1 MNFIRLTEEDSLYHD
16 LEHKSSIELLECM
29 NVEDQKPAQA
39 VKLVLPL
46 VATFIDQTLPKL
58 LEGGRIFYIG
68 AGTSGRLGILDASEC
83 PPTFGVAPDL
93 FNGII
98 AGGDGAIRKA
108 VEFAEDSTQQAW
120 LDLKSFFVSELD
132 TVIGIT
138 ASGTTPYVVNG
149 LKSCREHR
157 ITTAG
162 ITSNPGSPVS
172 KESDFPFELL
182 LGPEFITGSTRLKSG
197 TAQKMLLNMISTCL
211 MIQFGRVIDNKMV
224 DMQLANTKLIERA
237 VRMILQF
244 KSIREEKARELLKE
258 FGSVRGVIEYLRV
271 NPS

>member
-1 MNFIRLTEEDSLYHD
+1 MNFIRLTEGDSIYHD

-29 NVEDQKPAQA
+29 NVEDHKPAEA

-93 FNGII
+93 LMESLPEAMEPSERLWNLQKI
-98 AGGDGAIRKA
+98 APNKPGLIYNP
-108 VEFAEDSTQQAW
+108 
-120 LDLKSFFVSELD
+120 FVSELD

-172 KESDFPFELL
+172 KESDFPLNCNWDRNLL
-182 LGPEFITGSTRLKSG
+182 PE
-197 TAQKMLLNMISTCL
+197 AP
-211 MIQFGRVIDNKMV
+211 D
-224 DMQLANTKLIERA
+224 
-237 VRMILQF
+237 
-244 KSIREEKARELLKE
+244 
-258 FGSVRGVIEYLRV
+258 
-271 NPS
+271 